1 VAKTRRTA
9 RKSGGA
15 KKVSAAKRGSG
26 RKKTGSGRK
35 KTARVG
41 RAAKVPKELNLR
53 PLKKQLKAHMELL
66 SRSTSTDP
74 RVQGAIATLQ
84 QFHERLNSDCDPTMS
99 IPLE

>member
-1 VAKTRRTA
+1 VAKTRKTA
-9 RKSGGA
+9 RKSGA

-26 RKKTGSGRK
+26 RKKT
-35 KTARVG
+35 ARAA

-53 PLKKQLKAHMELL
+53 PLKKQLRAHMEQL
-66 SRSTSTDP
+66 SRSSSTDP
-74 RVQGAIATLQ
+74 RVQQAIATLQ